1 MKKTYI
7 LPVARVVELNTES
20 LLAGSPSGSPSYE
33 TGSGGLD
40 DNWSNR
46 RVGRELWAD
55 DEE

>member
-7 LPVARVVELNTES
+7 LPVARIVELNTES
-20 LLAGSPSGSPSYE
+20 LLAGSPSSYVK
-33 TGSGGLD
+33 TGSEETD
-40 DNWSNR
+40 DNLSNR

>member
-7 LPVARVVELNTES
+7 LPVARIVELNTES
-20 LLAGSPSGSPSYE
+20 LLAGSLYDKGPGE
-33 TGSGGLD
+33 TD
-40 DNWSNR
+40 DNLSNR

>member
-7 LPVARVVELNTES
+7 LPVARIVEINTES
-20 LLAGSPSGSPSYE
+20 LLAGSFDMDPE
-33 TGSGGLD
+33 KNTD

>member
-1 MKKTYI
+1 MKKAYI
-7 LPVARVVELNTES
+7 LPVARIVELNTES
-20 LLAGSPSGSPSYE
+20 LLAGSPSYE
-33 TGSGGLD
+33 TGPDGTG

>member
-7 LPVARVVELNTES
+7 LPVARIVELNTES
-20 LLAGSPSGSPSYE
+20 LLAGSPSYKIDSDGA
-33 TGSGGLD
+33 G